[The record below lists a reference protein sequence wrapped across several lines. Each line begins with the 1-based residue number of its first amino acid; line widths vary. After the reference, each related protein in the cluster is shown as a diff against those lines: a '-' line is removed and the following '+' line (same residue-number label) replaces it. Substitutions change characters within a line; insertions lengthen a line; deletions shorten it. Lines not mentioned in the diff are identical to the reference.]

1 MRSRA
6 IIQHPRL
13 GGAEC
18 PEKYM
23 NVTEPCGTALCGQ
36 ACANSNNVTG
46 FKYSHNGYWGG
57 FVDVG
62 VLDSVQTCASRC
74 LNDYSC
80 KGFSYIKDSSDSK
93 YQHCYQNQQL
103 GDSESTSYSSE
114 AYKKCNE
121 AGVTD
126 CTYSAWTDWSQCDAC
141 NGQRSRT
148 RTFTEP
154 SSKGKACSSK
164 AKSLGETEM
173 CTTNDSG
180 KRSCAGQQHYCAW
193 ADWKPYTE
201 CVFSKKHDDAW
212 CGTGYKT
219 RERSMVATTN
229 PPSDSR
235 LYDASLE
242 IDDALDRDPTATAG
256 DEDDEVSRL
265 HSLSLAF
272 VFGGVTVG
280 LCMVAMRVGKR
291 LISRNRQH
299 YVSLATSELE

>member
-1 MRSRA
+1 
-6 IIQHPRL
+6 
-13 GGAEC
+13 
-18 PEKYM
+18 M

-80 KGFSYIKDSSDSK
+80 KGVSYIKDSSDSK

-126 CTYSAWTDWSQCDAC
+126 CT
-141 NGQRSRT
+141 
-148 RTFTEP
+148 
-154 SSKGKACSSK
+154 
-164 AKSLGETEM
+164 
-173 CTTNDSG
+173 
-180 KRSCAGQQHYCAW
+180 YCAW

-242 IDDALDRDPTATAG
+242 IDDALDYDPA
-256 DEDDEVSRL
+256 
-265 HSLSLAF
+265 
-272 VFGGVTVG
+272 
-280 LCMVAMRVGKR
+280 
-291 LISRNRQH
+291 
-299 YVSLATSELE
+299 